1 MSKRKLPPKPKEKS
15 VGNAAS
21 RMGSPY
27 DKIIKENFTKSLKTI
42 VQDIGGIQI
51 AKSQPMRTKM
61 QHTKERD
68 PDELSRITLV
78 SGEEKILHSEAHLKD
93 ENDINWRM
101 CEYYAMLK
109 RMDDKTPIVQF
120 IVYIGSEDPKFIT
133 GSFQTDVMTFN
144 YNLIVLKDIPYQTFL
159 EAENPETVVFS
170 ILADF
175 QGEDPEKIG
184 QKIADRLKKLA
195 KSDSNK
201 EKYFTQLRVLSN
213 IRKLQPIIDK
223 IMANIYKLIDISE
236 DPLYVKGIKE
246 GEDKGEAMGEAKLS
260 KAKYQDTRSMIINTD
275 FDDVKIAYILSVSEA
290 YVAAIRK
297 EISNLQ

>member
-93 ENDINWRM
+93 ENDINWQ
-101 CEYYAMLK
+101 C
-109 RMDDKTPIVQF
+109 
-120 IVYIGSEDPKFIT
+120 
-133 GSFQTDVMTFN
+133 
-144 YNLIVLKDIPYQTFL
+144 
-159 EAENPETVVFS
+159 
-170 ILADF
+170 
-175 QGEDPEKIG
+175 
-184 QKIADRLKKLA
+184 
-195 KSDSNK
+195 
-201 EKYFTQLRVLSN
+201 
-213 IRKLQPIIDK
+213 
-223 IMANIYKLIDISE
+223 ANIT
-236 DPLYVKGIKE
+236 PC
-246 GEDKGEAMGEAKLS
+246 
-260 KAKYQDTRSMIINTD
+260 
-275 FDDVKIAYILSVSEA
+275 
-290 YVAAIRK
+290 
-297 EISNLQ
+297 

>member
-1 MSKRKLPPKPKEKS
+1 
-15 VGNAAS
+15 
-21 RMGSPY
+21 
-27 DKIIKENFTKSLKTI
+27 
-42 VQDIGGIQI
+42 
-51 AKSQPMRTKM
+51 
-61 QHTKERD
+61 
-68 PDELSRITLV
+68 
-78 SGEEKILHSEAHLKD
+78 
-93 ENDINWRM
+93 M

-109 RMDDKTPIVQF
+109 RIDDKTPIVQF